1 MRPQHPVKIVGNFV
15 IRRKDEHGFFLGVSA
30 AKESAGGS
38 DFVGSAVVE
47 KNLGQL
53 SLPAR
58 SSK

>member
-1 MRPQHPVKIVGNFV
+1 MCPKHSVKVVGNLIV
-15 IRRKDEHGFFLGVSA
+15 RRKYEHWFFLGVSA
-30 AKESAGGS
+30 AEKSTGRS
-38 DFVGSAVVE
+38 DFVGRAVVE